1 LLLVWWCCVGCVG
14 GRLGRRVC
22 GVLPIGVRGVAVSRW
37 LPLFVGLFPVVY
49 MVWVSWR
56 LAAVWFCAIL
66 LLGFESGRLG
76 GS

>member
-1 LLLVWWCCVGCVG
+1 M
-14 GRLGRRVC
+14 
-22 GVLPIGVRGVAVSRW
+22 VSRW
-37 LPLFVGLFPVVY
+37 LPLFVGLFPVMY